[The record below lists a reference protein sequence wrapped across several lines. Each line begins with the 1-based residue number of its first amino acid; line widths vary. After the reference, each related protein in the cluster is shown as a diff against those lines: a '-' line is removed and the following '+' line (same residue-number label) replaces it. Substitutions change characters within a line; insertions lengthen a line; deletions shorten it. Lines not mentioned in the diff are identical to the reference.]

1 VDPFA
6 LAMLGMLVGLI
17 FVLVLIGRKT
27 PGSGLEQLGWK
38 SAREVIEKR
47 EALDV
52 EDVKSM
58 VAARNERRRARGLRE
73 ETLEEVELR
82 VAADMREQERRR
94 DAYLADRDLD
104 ELLEATNARRRS
116 KGLPERTREDVRREF
131 GGSGSGG
138 TPGDGPGGAPTSA
151 EGP

>member
-6 LAMLGMLVGLI
+6 VAIAALLVGL
-17 FVLVLIGRKT
+17 VLVLIFVGRKA

-38 SAREVIEKR
+38 TEREVLERR
-47 EALDV
+47 EALEIQDV
-52 EDVKSM
+52 EQM
-58 VAARNERRRARGLRE
+58 VAARNARRRARGERE
-73 ETLEEVELR
+73 ESLQEVEMQ
-82 VAADMREQERRR
+82 VMGDVNEQRRR
-94 DAYLADRDLD
+94 HEAYLAERDLE

-131 GGSGSGG
+131 GREAGSG
-138 TPGDGPGGAPTSA
+138 PN

>member
-1 VDPFA
+1 MAVLGL
-6 LAMLGMLVGLI
+6 LAGLI
-17 FVLVLIGRKT
+17 LVLVFVGRKA

-38 SAREVIEKR
+38 TARQVIEQR

-52 EDVKSM
+52 EDVKAM
-58 VAARNERRRARGLRE
+58 IAARNERRRARGLRE
-73 ETLEEVELR
+73 ESLEEVEMR
-82 VAADMREQERRR
+82 VAADLREQQRRR

-131 GGSGSGG
+131 GGGQGS
-138 TPGDGPGGAPTSA
+138 
-151 EGP
+151 

>member
-6 LAMLGMLVGLI
+6 VAIAALLVGL
-17 FVLVLIGRKT
+17 VLVLILVGRKA

-38 SAREVIEKR
+38 TEREVLERR

-52 EDVKSM
+52 EDVEQM
-58 VAARNERRRARGLRE
+58 VAARNARRRARGERE
-73 ETLEEVELR
+73 ESLQEVEMQ
-82 VAADMREQERRR
+82 VMGDVTEQRRHHE
-94 DAYLADRDLD
+94 AYLAERDLE

-131 GGSGSGG
+131 GSEAGSG
-138 TPGDGPGGAPTSA
+138 PDERP
-151 EGP
+151 